1 MKKHLLTTLT
11 IVFIFLSCSND
22 PIIVDTSDVYT
33 IEDVLRADYNFE
45 PEEFKTFFKAPP
57 KFWDDK
63 DRHVSHYRIPTR
75 LKQNVNL
82 PDFDFKIRYK
92 DVSVLNKANK
102 LLETYINRLLAI
114 VYPEISPSDE
124 KNERQHLNQLHM
136 KIEPIVNAYTLLHS
150 ITVSTI
156 LNEEKRLVKIT
167 LLGSKG
173 KNNLSNNVFLI
184 YSLND
189 GFLAEETISFEP

>member
-1 MKKHLLTTLT
+1 M
-11 IVFIFLSCSND
+11 
-22 PIIVDTSDVYT
+22 
-33 IEDVLRADYNFE
+33 
-45 PEEFKTFFKAPP
+45 
-57 KFWDDK
+57 
-63 DRHVSHYRIPTR
+63 
-75 LKQNVNL
+75 
-82 PDFDFKIRYK
+82 
-92 DVSVLNKANK
+92 NKANK

-189 GFLAEETISFEP
+189 GFLAEETISFEPWKNH